1 MDPSCYHHLD
11 VLIGSAGASR
21 PVRPALSRAAR
32 RGQGSTT
39 DGSGRAAKAGLPR
52 ARGLGTRVPLYNLQA
67 SIPSGC
73 RLWRRCIFSHY
84 FRAIS
89 TARLSVSPRLHL
101 RPIDV
106 VVYDGPYG
114 EI

>member
-21 PVRPALSRAAR
+21 PVRPALSRVAR

-39 DGSGRAAKAGLPR
+39 DGSGRAAKAGSRQAP
-52 ARGLGTRVPLYNLQA
+52 GLGTRMPLSSLQA
-67 SIPSGC
+67 GIPSGC

-84 FRAIS
+84 YRAIS